1 MNFTFLPESHFSE
14 FWAAAYF
21 FQPPLLTLFPS
32 SDISTY
38 ESRDSQ
44 MGVIGADSRLRQ
56 GPGSFQ
62 SCFHC
67 PSKPLKAHWDPKA
80 HCKRLTWKA
89 NSNRWE
95 SGKWVAPSQ
104 RGSLAGDRGFF
115 FKFWVLITFQDS
127 TLQTRW
133 VNSLNSCCCSVAQ
146 LCPTLCNPMDCST
159 PGFPVLHCLPEL
171 AQTHVHWVGD
181 AIQPSC
187 PLSSLSPPAFNIS
200 QHQGLFQWV
209 SSLHQVA
216 KVLELQLQHQFLQW
230 IFRIDWFDL
239 LNSPQS
245 HRWRPNCTLTVESEF

>member
-1 MNFTFLPESHFSE
+1 MPLASWCKIPCGLYPGENRAFLSLAGMNFTFLPESHFSE

-133 VNSLNSCCCSVAQ
+133 VELIKLLLLFSRSVVSNSL
-146 LCPTLCNPMDCST
+146 
-159 PGFPVLHCLPEL
+159 
-171 AQTHVHWVGD
+171 
-181 AIQPSC
+181 
-187 PLSSLSPPAFNIS
+187 
-200 QHQGLFQWV
+200 
-209 SSLHQVA
+209 
-216 KVLELQLQHQFLQW
+216 
-230 IFRIDWFDL
+230 
-239 LNSPQS
+239 
-245 HRWRPNCTLTVESEF
+245 